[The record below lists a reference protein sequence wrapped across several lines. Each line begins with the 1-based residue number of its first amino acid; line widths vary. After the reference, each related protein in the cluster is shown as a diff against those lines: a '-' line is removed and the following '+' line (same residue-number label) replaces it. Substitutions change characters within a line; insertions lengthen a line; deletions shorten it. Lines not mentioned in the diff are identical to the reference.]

1 MTFLF
6 DLDGVILAT
15 EPYYTY
21 FWSDMGEKYLGLK
34 DFGIT
39 IKGQTLKQ
47 ILEQYVSDEETAVKL
62 VEELDRFE
70 SEMEFGFIPG
80 AWEFLTEVKKA
91 GIPSAI
97 VTSSND
103 KKMEK
108 LYARNPE
115 FKSMVN
121 AVLTSEHFT
130 RSKPDPE
137 CFLKGMEVLGSTP
150 TDTIVFEDS
159 THGLNAGK
167 ASGATVVGLATT
179 NSRECISPLCNIV
192 IDNFE
197 GMTVESLLNELGLN
211 ISKI

>member
-21 FWSDMGEKYLGLK
+21 FWSGMGEKYLGLK
-34 DFGIT
+34 DFGLT

-47 ILEQYVSDEETAVKL
+47 ILEQHVSDKEVAEKI

-70 SEMEFGFIPG
+70 GKMDFGFIPG
-80 AWEFLTEVKKA
+80 AWEFLTQVKEA
-91 GIPSAI
+91 GIPCAI
-97 VTSSND
+97 VTSSNN

-115 FKSMVN
+115 LKSMVN
-121 AVLTSEHFT
+121 AVLTSEHFS

-137 CFLKGMEVLGSTP
+137 CFIKGMEVLGGNPSE
-150 TDTIVFEDS
+150 TIVFEDS
-159 THGLNAGK
+159 IHGLNAGK
-167 ASGATVVGLATT
+167 SSGATVVGLATT
-179 NSRECISPLCNIV
+179 NSPEIIAPLCDLIINDFDGLTIN
-192 IDNFE
+192 D
-197 GMTVESLLNELGLN
+197 LLE
-211 ISKI
+211 KI

>member
-47 ILEQYVSDEETAVKL
+47 ILGQYVEDAAIAEIL

-80 AWEFLTEVKKA
+80 AWEFLKKVKAA

-121 AVLTSEHFT
+121 AVLTSEHFSK
-130 RSKPDPE
+130 SKPDPE
-137 CFLKGMEVLGSTP
+137 CFLKGMEILGSTP
-150 TDTIVFEDS
+150 SDTIVFEDS
-159 THGLNAGK
+159 IHGLNAGK

-179 NSRECISPLCNIV
+179 NSREDITPLCDMV

-197 GMTVESLLNELGLN
+197 G
-211 ISKI
+211 ISIEDIIGFSKK